1 MKKRTLSL
9 LLALVMCLSLLPV
22 TAMAAGEI
30 PAPTNPKAA
39 LDDDVPGA
47 YLDFTDEIIISFGTP
62 DSLRAM
68 LENGESYNITIQMDW
83 SINSEDDWKCTG
95 VNDWKITGK
104 DFLGEYPYGDNMGNM
119 TAGEVVEQISA
130 FRSNYSAPAKGGY
143 ENICYGIT
151 DSGEGF
157 LNLTDNTIY
166 MKLRFFS
173 RTSDNQVLYSDWTDV
188 FTIGKKVD
196 DEIQASDWAKDE
208 MAQADALGL
217 IPDVLVGAD
226 LSRDITRLEFAA
238 VCVKVYENLS
248 GTAAIPA
255 VNNPFTDTK
264 DVEVLKAYNAGITS
278 GTSATTFSPDTL
290 LNREQAATM
299 LTRVFKKVSLA
310 GWTPAT
316 DGQFTLSYKKPAPFA
331 DDAKISEWAKDSVYF
346 MAANGIVSGVGNNQ
360 FAPKN
365 ITTEEQANGYAN
377 ATREQALVIAVRMV
391 QNLGE

>member
-1 MKKRTLSL
+1 
-9 LLALVMCLSLLPV
+9 MCLSLLPV
-22 TAMAAGEI
+22 TAMAAIEGNYRLRWNMGTTSNTPAYVEWHVSTQRMQVTYTRSNNFFQIRDINNPDTEQKSKLYIKEGETWSEI
-30 PAPTNPKAA
+30 PGITSKIVGA
-39 LDDDVPGA
+39 DDQRSS
-47 YLDFTDEIIISFGTP
+47 T
-62 DSLRAM
+62 
-68 LENGESYNITIQMDW
+68 
-83 SINSEDDWKCTG
+83 
-95 VNDWKITGK
+95 
-104 DFLGEYPYGDNMGNM
+104 
-119 TAGEVVEQISA
+119 
-130 FRSNYSAPAKGGY
+130 FRSKMYADLEGYTGSPTYQTIYLQFFKDGQVFSFEGGA
-143 ENICYGIT
+143 EYGIYFEIYT
-151 DSGEGF
+151 DGYPHGSMPDDIFGF
-157 LNLTDNTIY
+157 GNPAT
-166 MKLRFFS
+166 
-173 RTSDNQVLYSDWTDV
+173 
-188 FTIGKKVD
+188 
-196 DEIQASDWAKDE
+196 SDWALGEVGKAE
-208 MAQADALGL
+208 ELGL